1 MTTPEMN
8 VLTRYQEF
16 RTRRFLENDAKTRH
30 WLPNWRTQA
39 KRRKL
44 VVAVGIVLAALV
56 IISISSLFFVLA
68 PLAWVPASIAFIALW
83 TVLQTVSGR
92 RGDAPAGALDEWEIQ
107 QRNEARS
114 IGLTVT
120 QTLVLAAAF
129 ASIFLST
136 LTDIPE
142 LAYAGGLWT
151 LSALMIGICTPSMIL
166 AWITPDP
173 EPDDI

>member
-1 MTTPEMN
+1 MTTPDSN

-30 WLPNWRTQA
+30 WLPSWRTHS
-39 KRRKL
+39 RRRNL
-44 VVAVGIVLAALV
+44 VVAVGSVLASFVVISILTLFFPLAAL
-56 IISISSLFFVLA
+56 
-68 PLAWVPASIAFIALW
+68 AWLPASFAFIVLW
-83 TVLQTVSGR
+83 TVLQTVSAR

-120 QTLVLAAAF
+120 QTLVLAAVF

-136 LTDIPE
+136 LTDMPQ

-151 LSALMIGICTPSMIL
+151 LSGLMIGICTPSMIL

-173 EPDDI
+173 DPDDL